1 MGVAAAGGL
10 MGRDKKSPS
19 FKFFQTLKLGAVFV
33 VVSLLGFGL
42 ARYLEEG
49 KRFDFGSW
57 VVIAVLAIAVLLTAT
72 VRALLTAAKKK

>member
-1 MGVAAAGGL
+1 MT
-10 MGRDKKSPS
+10 RDSKSPLS
-19 FKFFQTLKLGAVFV
+19 KFFHTIRIGAVFV

-57 VVIAVLAIAVLLTAT
+57 VVIAVLAIAVLITAGM
-72 VRALLTAAKKK
+72 RALLAARRKKSS

>member
-1 MGVAAAGGL
+1 MS
-10 MGRDKKSPS
+10 SPKTPRA
-19 FKFFQTLKLGAVFV
+19 KFFQTLRIGAVFV

-57 VVIAVLAIAVLLTAT
+57 VVIAVLAIAVLLTA
-72 VRALLTAAKKK
+72 VIRAVAASLKKKN